1 MRTCR
6 GTVTV
11 FLLAAIIMVALMIGD
26 SGRAYAI
33 SHLVGFDH
41 GSVGDV
47 ITDGG
52 KLVKELGDGILSDDK
67 SQEAGRHEGTGGA
80 YDEGGQSI
88 TFTGGSRSGG
98 KSENPGEGGKP
109 AGDEISLSV
118 RGNIEHTSDW
128 NRNRERYNA
137 YASKRGLAVRGENVF
152 WPGEVLVLTAEVE
165 GADNATV
172 VAEFAETGYRKTLS
186 GSGTV
191 KKAEVPMKDIPGAM
205 DMYSLTVRFTAEA
218 GGVTAEASDSIDLD
232 DSVDYWFLHRKEAP

>member
-33 SHLVGFDH
+33 SHLVDFDH

-205 DMYSLTVRFTAEA
+205 DMYSLTVRFTIVPGA
-218 GGVTAEASDSIDLD
+218 
-232 DSVDYWFLHRKEAP
+232 K

>member
-33 SHLVGFDH
+33 SHLVDFDH

-80 YDEGGQSI
+80 YDEGG
-88 TFTGGSRSGG
+88 
-98 KSENPGEGGKP
+98 
-109 AGDEISLSV
+109 
-118 RGNIEHTSDW
+118 
-128 NRNRERYNA
+128 
-137 YASKRGLAVRGENVF
+137 
-152 WPGEVLVLTAEVE
+152 
-165 GADNATV
+165 
-172 VAEFAETGYRKTLS
+172 
-186 GSGTV
+186 
-191 KKAEVPMKDIPGAM
+191 
-205 DMYSLTVRFTAEA
+205 
-218 GGVTAEASDSIDLD
+218 
-232 DSVDYWFLHRKEAP
+232 